1 MLTGLGR
8 SLAICTAALFLGGW
22 ALGYPELAVLGAAGA
37 LALAVGLGLV
47 VRRTALVVKRELVP
61 DRVTRGEPAV
71 ASLRVRNVARL
82 PSSRLTAIDPCGPGQ
97 ASVTLPRLRPRAN
110 TEVTY
115 RLPTDR
121 RGTFQVGP
129 LQVHRSDPL
138 GLWRRWQRFDQPA
151 ILRVHPVVQPIRV
164 LPSGRRLHLDGP
176 QADNAPRGTV
186 TFDALREYVA
196 GDDQR
201 HVHWRSSVRL
211 GTLMVRVHV
220 DPSLPRTT
228 VLLDTRRA
236 VYSENAF
243 EDAVDAAASI
253 AVAAARER
261 YPVRL
266 RTTCGQAVDCQGR
279 REDGRVLLDRLAGVE
294 LVGHGGFDEISSL
307 VAGPHGG
314 TLVAVTG
321 TCRDRDLASVGLVRS
336 RFERVVVLRIA
347 AGATDARPP
356 ASGLLLLDCADA
368 VDFAAAWNA
377 LVRRR

>member
-8 SLAICTAALFLGGW
+8 SVAICTALLFVGGW

-47 VRRTALVVKRELVP
+47 VRRTALVVRRELVP

-71 ASLRVRNVARL
+71 ASLQVRNVARL
-82 PSSRLTAIDPCGPGQ
+82 PSPRLTAVDPCGPGQ
-97 ASVTLPRLRPRAN
+97 ASVTLSRLRPGASN
-110 TEVTY
+110 EVTY
-115 RLPTDR
+115 RLPTNR
-121 RGTFQVGP
+121 RGAFQVGP

-151 ILRVHPVVQPIRV
+151 ILRVHPMVQWIRV
-164 LPSGRRLHLDGP
+164 IPSGRRLHLDGP
-176 QADNAPRGTV
+176 QVDNAPRGTV

-228 VLLDTRRA
+228 LLLDTRRA
-236 VYSENAF
+236 LYPEDAF
-243 EDAVDAAASI
+243 EDAVDVAASI

-261 YPVRL
+261 YPLRL

-294 LVGHGGFDEISSL
+294 LAGYGGFDEIGSL
-307 VAGPHGG
+307 VAGQHGG

-321 TCRDRDLASVGLVRS
+321 RCHAGDLASVALVRS
-336 RFERVVVLRIA
+336 RFERVVVVRI
-347 AGATDARPP
+347 GASQNEARPP
-356 ASGLLLLDCADA
+356 MSGLVLLDCTDA
-368 VDFAAAWNA
+368 VDFAAAWNG
-377 LVRRR
+377 LVR